1 MNFKLEIMKNSIRK
15 YSLLLLFLVS
25 CLISNGQSNAV
36 KDSVSAANQLYNT
49 AKYQDAIRKYQYVI
63 GQGFESSELYFNL
76 GNAYYKLG
84 NATYSILNYE
94 RAKKLA
100 PNDDDVRYNL
110 ELARTLIVDN
120 VVTLPDGGFLRWVK
134 QLISSKSINFW
145 GIFSIVSFFSFLF
158 LFGLFLLSSTFR
170 TKRLAF
176 WFSVAAISVSA
187 ITFTFG
193 TTMKSKL
200 VNHNSAVI
208 SDRSVKV
215 KASPSETGTELFIV
229 HEGVTVQLTDKLGD
243 WVNVSL
249 PDGNKGWVKE
259 ASIIRI

>member
-1 MNFKLEIMKNSIRK
+1 MKNSIKK
-15 YSLLLLFLVS
+15 YSLLILIVTTCLVS
-25 CLISNGQSNAV
+25 QGQSSAV

-84 NATYSILNYE
+84 NATYAILNYE

-100 PNDDDVRYNL
+100 PSDGDINYNL

-120 VVTLPDGGFLRWVK
+120 VVTLPDGGFLRWMK
-134 QLISSKSINFW
+134 QMVSSKSINFW
-145 GIFSIVSFFSFLF
+145 GIFSILTFFSFLF
-158 LFGLFLLSSTFR
+158 LFGLFLLSRTFR
-170 TKRLAF
+170 VKRLAF
-176 WFSVAAISVSA
+176 WFSVAAISISV

-193 TTMKSKL
+193 STMKSKL
-200 VNHNSAVI
+200 VNHKSAVI
-208 SDRSVKV
+208 TDRSVKV

-243 WVNVSL
+243 WVNISL

-259 ASIIRI
+259 ESMIRI

>member
-1 MNFKLEIMKNSIRK
+1 MKNAIKR
-15 YSLLLLFLVS
+15 YSLLLLIVVS
-25 CLISNGQSNAV
+25 CLVSQGQSSAV
-36 KDSVSAANQLYNT
+36 KDSVSAANQLYNA
-49 AKYQDAIRKYQYVI
+49 AKYQDAIRKYQYVL

-84 NATYSILNYE
+84 NATYAILNFE

-100 PNDDDVRYNL
+100 PNDDDIRYNL

-120 VVTLPDGGFLRWVK
+120 VVTIPDGGFLRWMK

-145 GIFSIVSFFSFLF
+145 GIFSISTFFTFLF
-158 LFGLFLLSSTFR
+158 LFGLFLLSRTFR
-170 TKRLAF
+170 VKRLAF
-176 WFSVAAISVSA
+176 WFSIAAVSISA

-208 SDRSVKV
+208 TDRSVKV

-243 WVNVSL
+243 WVSVSL
-249 PDGNKGWVKE
+249 PDGNKGWIKE
-259 ASIIRI
+259 ESMIRI

>member
-1 MNFKLEIMKNSIRK
+1 MKNAIKR
-15 YSLLLLFLVS
+15 YSLLLLIVVS
-25 CLISNGQSNAV
+25 CLVSQGQSAAV

-63 GQGFESSELYFNL
+63 SQGFESSELYFNL
-76 GNAYYKLG
+76 GNAFYKLG
-84 NATYSILNYE
+84 NATYAILNYE

-120 VVTLPDGGFLRWVK
+120 VVSLPDGGFLRWMK
-134 QLISSKSINFW
+134 QMISSKSINFW
-145 GIFSIVSFFSFLF
+145 GIFSIITFFSFLF
-158 LFGLFLLSSTFR
+158 LFGLFLLSRTFSV
-170 TKRLAF
+170 KRLAF

-193 TTMKSKL
+193 STMKSKL
-200 VNHNSAVI
+200 VNHKSAVI
-208 SDRSVKV
+208 TDRSVKV
-215 KASPSETGTELFIV
+215 KSSPSETGTELFIV

-243 WVNVSL
+243 WVNISL

-259 ASIIRI
+259 ESMIRI

>member
-1 MNFKLEIMKNSIRK
+1 MKNAIKR
-15 YSLLLLFLVS
+15 YSLLLLIVVS
-25 CLISNGQSNAV
+25 CLVSQGQSSAV

-49 AKYQDAIRKYQYVI
+49 AKYQDAIRKYQYVL

-84 NATYSILNYE
+84 NATYAILNFE

-100 PNDDDVRYNL
+100 PNDDDIRYNL

-120 VVTLPDGGFLRWVK
+120 VVTIPDGGFLRWMK

-145 GIFSIVSFFSFLF
+145 GIFSISTFFTFLF
-158 LFGLFLLSSTFR
+158 LFGLFLLSRTFR
-170 TKRLAF
+170 VKRLAF
-176 WFSVAAISVSA
+176 WFSIAAVSISA

-208 SDRSVKV
+208 TDRSVKV

-243 WVNVSL
+243 WVSVSL
-249 PDGNKGWVKE
+249 PDGNKGWIKE
-259 ASIIRI
+259 ESMIRI

>member
-1 MNFKLEIMKNSIRK
+1 MRNLIKK
-15 YSLLLLFLVS
+15 YSLLILIVTCSLFTQ
-25 CLISNGQSNAV
+25 GQSSAI
-36 KDSVSAANQLYNT
+36 KDSVTSANQLYNT
-49 AKYQDAIRKYQYVI
+49 GKYQDAIRKYQYVL

-84 NATYSILNYE
+84 NATYSILNFE

-120 VVTLPDGGFLRWVK
+120 VVSLPEGGFLRWVR
-134 QLISSKSINFW
+134 QMISSKSINFW
-145 GIFSIVSFFSFLF
+145 GTLSIASFFTFLF
-158 LFGLFLLSSTFR
+158 MFGLFLLSRAFH
-170 TKRLAF
+170 TKRFAF
-176 WFSVAAISVSA
+176 WFSIVAVTISA

-193 TTMKSKL
+193 TTMKSRL

-208 SDRSVKV
+208 TDRSVRV

-229 HEGVTVQLTDKLGD
+229 HEGVTVQLTDQLGD

>member
-1 MNFKLEIMKNSIRK
+1 VL
-15 YSLLLLFLVS
+15 
-25 CLISNGQSNAV
+25 
-36 KDSVSAANQLYNT
+36 
-49 AKYQDAIRKYQYVI
+49 

-76 GNAYYKLG
+76 GNAFYKLG
-84 NATYSILNYE
+84 NATYAILNYE

-120 VVTLPDGGFLRWVK
+120 VVSLPDGGFLRWSK

-145 GIFSIVSFFSFLF
+145 GILSIATFFTFLF
-158 LFGLFLLSSTFR
+158 LFGLFLLSRAFQV
-170 TKRLAF
+170 KRMAF
-176 WFSVAAISVSA
+176 WFSIAAISISA

-193 TTMKSKL
+193 TSMKSKM
-200 VNHNSAVI
+200 VNHKSAVI
-208 SDRSVKV
+208 TDRSVKV

-229 HEGVTVQLTDKLGD
+229 HEGVTVQLTDKLGE

-259 ASIIRI
+259 ESMIRI